1 MRAMNLQ
8 NTTDMQRKYF
18 KQNGIIN
25 CKQENI
31 CPHFIFTPFVNST
44 KVKVKGEKKVGQV
57 WTGQIFLFLLHVL
70 KVTNLF
76 MGKFL

>member
-1 MRAMNLQ
+1 MNLQ

-31 CPHFIFTPFVNST
+31 CPRFIFTPFCQLNQGQGHR
-44 KVKVKGEKKVGQV
+44 VKKLGKFELGKFF
-57 WTGQIFLFLLHVL
+57 FLFYMYMYL
-70 KVTNLF
+70 K
-76 MGKFL
+76 

>member
-1 MRAMNLQ
+1 MNLQ

-44 KVKVKGEKKVGQV
+44 KVKVKGQKKLGKFEL
-57 WTGQIFLFLLHVL
+57 GKFFLFFYMYL
-70 KVTNLF
+70 K
-76 MGKFL
+76 